1 MKKILLVLTLLVLLI
16 TMVVC
21 LLKYSPK
28 GNDYIEWERNMVKAN
43 LIKPKDTQYF
53 KFNKSSQN
61 NFVYLFK

>member
-53 KFNKSSQN
+53 K
-61 NFVYLFK
+61 